1 MTADDLAVLF
11 RFAVDDNDADDP
23 LWSDTELNSYMDG
36 AQKEFARRTDYF
48 SDASTAEIV
57 DIPFVADDTIKP
69 LDPRVIK
76 IRYAKLLNNATKVQ
90 PVTYADMDN
99 RITNPSDYNSPFEF
113 GSILDWELSTGKPR
127 YIVTDIETNAI
138 RLAPIPVEAD
148 TLRLTVYRLPLD
160 SITDD
165 IQKLE
170 VVEEDFQRGLLFYMK
185 YMAYTKNDIDT
196 YDARLQQV
204 ALENHENFIEMAK
217 RQLRRLRFGST
228 IGTVRYGGI

>member
-11 RFAVDDNDADDP
+11 RFAVDDTDADDP

-48 SDASTAEIV
+48 SDASTTDIV
-57 DIPFVADDTIKP
+57 DIPFVADDVLKT
-69 LDPRVIK
+69 LDPRVTK
-76 IRYAKLLNNATKVQ
+76 IRYAKLLTNGTKVQ

-113 GSILDWELSTGKPR
+113 GSVLDWEMSTGKPR
-127 YIVTDIETNAI
+127 YIVTDVETGKI
-138 RLAPIPVEAD
+138 QLAPIPVEAD
-148 TLRLTVYRLPLD
+148 TLRLTVYRLPLE
-160 SITDD
+160 D
-165 IQKLE
+165 INDNSQCLE

-185 YMAYTKNDIDT
+185 YLAYLKNDIDT

-204 ALENHENFIEMAK
+204 ALENHEDFIEKSK

-228 IGTVRYGGI
+228 IGTVRYGGL

>member
-23 LWSDTELNSYMDG
+23 LWSDTELNSYMDSS
-36 AQKEFARRTDYF
+36 QKEFARRTDYF
-48 SDASTAEIV
+48 SDASTTDIV
-57 DIPFVADDTIKP
+57 DIPYTAGDIIKA

-76 IRYAKLLNNATKVQ
+76 IRYAKILTNGSKVQ

-99 RITNPSDYNSPFEF
+99 RITNPSDYNSPAGF
-113 GSILDWELSTGKPR
+113 GSVLDWETATGIPR
-127 YIVTDIETNAI
+127 YIVTDIETNAV
-138 RLAPIPVEAD
+138 RLAPIPAADD
-148 TLRLTVYRLPLD
+148 TLKLTVYRLPLT

-165 IQKLE
+165 AQTLE

-185 YMAYTKNDIDT
+185 YMAYMKNDIDT
-196 YDARLQQV
+196 YNDRLQQT
-204 ALENHENFIEMAK
+204 ALANHENFIETAK

-228 IGTVRYGGI
+228 IGTVRYGGL